1 MSIQSSTGLG
11 LPPTPVSWSWP
22 SFALLWDFLLTCS
35 HQVHLLIFNP
45 NTLISRRGSAIQIPE
60 SFLHVR
66 LVFPKWDFRSSITQ
80 SASLTTPSSL
90 LCSLAFHSF
99 KWIIYSWILFT
110 PSSISANA
118 SVHSP
123 LILYL
128 FQSFNL
134 NSRFDFHSSF
144 QTCLLISY
152 TTNKFPSEYVPTV
165 FDNYAVTV
173 MIGEDPYTLGL
184 FDTAG
189 EYIFI
194 HSEEEVMGR
203 IRILPF
209 GPIRRRQEEQEVSV
223 VRTRTGRLKKD
234 GLERLEG
241 ELWCTVR
248 IFLS

>member
-1 MSIQSSTGLG
+1 
-11 LPPTPVSWSWP
+11 
-22 SFALLWDFLLTCS
+22 
-35 HQVHLLIFNP
+35 
-45 NTLISRRGSAIQIPE
+45 
-60 SFLHVR
+60 
-66 LVFPKWDFRSSITQ
+66 
-80 SASLTTPSSL
+80 
-90 LCSLAFHSF
+90 
-99 KWIIYSWILFT
+99 
-110 PSSISANA
+110 
-118 SVHSP
+118 
-123 LILYL
+123 
-128 FQSFNL
+128 
-134 NSRFDFHSSF
+134 
-144 QTCLLISY
+144 
-152 TTNKFPSEYVPTV
+152 
-165 FDNYAVTV
+165 